1 MIKDIIT
8 DEDKLNYPCN
18 LVPPELLEE
27 VANDLVDT
35 ANEHKDRCL
44 GLAANQIGYNARVFV
59 IKTPDGYAPVINP
72 EVVCMTG
79 GRKQYLEACLS
90 RPGKEPIRV
99 KRHKRIKIK
108 ITNDEGEE
116 ALLEFTGLAARVV
129 QHELDHLNG
138 VLI

>member
-8 DEDKLNYPCN
+8 DEDELSVQCFNHYSDEKL
-18 LVPPELLEE
+18 LKI
-27 VANDLVDT
+27 ANDLVDT

-59 IKTPDGYAPVINP
+59 IKTPAGYAPIINP

-90 RPGKEPIRV
+90 RLDKEPIRV
-99 KRHKRIKIK
+99 KRYKRIKIK
-108 ITNDEGEE
+108 ITRDGEQ

-138 VLI
+138 ILI